1 MNTFLEALESKQD
14 ESIIEG
20 LFNVLKSLEDDHSQ
34 IKSSLS
40 PVLNMAK
47 TTNNTV
53 KSLIIKILSFVLK
66 LEFKSEDVS
75 CSELLI
81 CINTLLTYLES
92 EQNPLILNQAIL
104 SCSTTYCNIF
114 RFLAEHPPIDS
125 TLWLKLKEVERLVA
139 EKLFY
144 SKNSGVKICS
154 IKFMSTLI
162 ILHFDSGAQIR
173 TDNSFG
179 IENVLDSHPFID
191 KLESVKKSRQHLSK
205 LLSLVQPGTIANTAT
220 ITAALNCLFQITK
233 ILPHTNTYII
243 PIILILSKNPPISL
257 SNFQLKSLERT
268 LKVILLHFLRSP
280 NNANYADDITDILLL
295 IGVNSR
301 EISFA
306 RKLANL
312 APLKK
317 NYIPLSNTKRVK
329 RLAVENEEAENKIF
343 SEHILNNIDIHQL
356 PVGIVVEIIVRT
368 AEATSEVKWKEA
380 VEKYKDIILNG
391 PISSKAKRLKL
402 AQSRDPRRAI
412 NQDVKSVKADAAVI
426 KAPSVNKAVVEAI
439 ASEADENE
447 EVLDEDEIDGNNID
461 DRMEEEV
468 DGSTN
473 YEKIYQSFKR
483 ILEFENINLEKFEN
497 SITNSSNSTT
507 SNANANKL
515 FDNKISKTKSMFAM
529 KEGWGLIISRLASQ
543 DFIKNL
549 MNDDVLVEKSTVD
562 LQKILLNFIL
572 QDFKARH
579 ELAVLWL
586 HEEWLVSRKK
596 FAELNLPAEEEENF
610 MKSSSYFLLFHD
622 ILSKLHQKV
631 DHIADYDDEY
641 GVEKV
646 AWVLEPKDRTFTKF
660 LIDAPE
666 LNSDS
671 LKFVK
676 DCCEDEARM
685 PLGISTLRDLV
696 HLRPAIRENAIQI
709 LLELCTHR
717 VRTTRNTAIVTVKR
731 WFQVES
737 LNLTGI
743 IEDFSKKC
751 IMSLTAPSVEILSTT
766 LNEVDKMEEPGEIWK
781 EEDVVR
787 CLELFLSLCSKKF
800 ELLIEVFFLY
810 PKVHPSAQA
819 GIRNCITP
827 LVKSMYGHQN
837 PAAKKTLLDVISNF
851 PRGSEL
857 LVLKLIILLT
867 EKGKPSQELVNV
879 VKDVIQRF
887 KLDIRFLLPI
897 LTGLDKPEIL
907 SILPK
912 LFRLLDGT
920 EKEQKVVKEALIK
933 LCGSESGE
941 TPSILPAEVLIAAH
955 NMEEAIG
962 VKTVME
968 ATQICFS
975 LPNLFDEE
983 VLAFTMQKLADQ
995 QKLPILLMRTIM
1007 LSVKAFKGLTANVN
1021 TILSK
1026 LVGRKVWTNKNLW
1039 AGFIR
1044 CCDATS
1050 PGSFHVFVTLPK
1062 EQIEDALKQV
1072 PKLKPGLRNYLEN
1085 LSAAQKNSGTIQNIF
1100 SLL

>member
-75 CSELLI
+75 CSGI
-81 CINTLLTYLES
+81 YL
-92 EQNPLILNQAIL
+92 QLVQL
-104 SCSTTYCNIF
+104 
-114 RFLAEHPPIDS
+114 LAEHPPIDS

-205 LLSLVQPGTIANTAT
+205 LLSLVQPGTM
-220 ITAALNCLFQITK
+220 
-233 ILPHTNTYII
+233 
-243 PIILILSKNPPISL
+243 
-257 SNFQLKSLERT
+257 
-268 LKVILLHFLRSP
+268 SP

-368 AEATSEVKWKEA
+368 AEATSE
-380 VEKYKDIILNG
+380 KYKDIILNG

-447 EVLDEDEIDGNNID
+447 EVLDEDEIDGNSID